1 MEFFFRHLSRILL
14 SQLKRPWWVILML
27 SPIASAVIC
36 YLSGHNTADVIVMTI
51 AIFIGVVVLE
61 VSMAVVTVAGNFRI
75 NSALNKYGF
84 TPEYRRIFEQE
95 RIIGQPFYED
105 NAVLYAEIITNTGQ
119 PAEALNYLASIRISD
134 SNLFAQT
141 ARFYISV
148 IAALKLRDI
157 SLAERIWAQNQDFLN
172 KYGNSTD
179 YAANSHLLWLAM
191 IYVDCA
197 AGRYDRALT
206 QTQLFMNSKNYKKSD
221 AVHIDYE
228 LILMYEL
235 KMLGREEYAAQ
246 AQKVRGMIDKVRP
259 LFDFQKPRMMEDYNK
274 ILNGMPPF

>member
-14 SQLKRPWWVILML
+14 AQLKRPWWVILLL
-27 SPIASAVIC
+27 SPIVAAVIC
-36 YLSGHNTADVIVMTI
+36 YLSGHNTFDVIVMTI

-61 VSMAVVTVAGNFRI
+61 VSLAVVTVAGGYKI

-105 NAVLYAEIITNTGQ
+105 NAVMYAEIIANTGQ
-119 PAEALNYLASIRISD
+119 PAQALNYLASIRISE
-134 SNLFAQT
+134 SNLLAQT
-141 ARFYISV
+141 ARFYVSV
-148 IAALKLRDI
+148 ISALMLRDI
-157 SLAERIWAQNQDFLN
+157 ALAERIWMQNQGFLN
-172 KYGNSTD
+172 KYGSSTD
-179 YAANSHLLWLAM
+179 YSANSHLLWLAM

-206 QTQLFMNSKNYKKSD
+206 QTQLFMNSRNYKKSD

-246 AQKVRGMIDKVRP
+246 AEKVRSMIDKARP
-259 LFDFQKPRMMEDYNK
+259 LFDFQKPRMMEDYNR